1 MERYIL
7 DKKSERIFRQCFQMG
22 GDMDGYIYT
31 QEGEGI
37 GSFFGNLFKKV
48 IPLATKAIK
57 GIASAAKPHL
67 QNAAKDFVG
76 QASKKLIEKI
86 APAEEEEDQPP
97 RKRQK
102 RKKRRRS

>member
-7 DKKSERIFRQCFQMG
+7 NNKSERIFRQCFQMG

-48 IPLATKAIK
+48 LPLATKAIK
-57 GIASAAKPHL
+57 GIAGAAKPHL
-67 QNAAKDFVG
+67 QNAARDIVG
-76 QASKKLIEKI
+76 QASKKLIHTI
-86 APAEEEEDQPP
+86 IPDEEEQPP
-97 RKRQK
+97 RKRS
-102 RKKRRRS
+102 RED